1 MFLHFDFLL
10 IIFYHKINLFVDW
23 ICFWSFTTM
32 YHVFD
37 RFTTFIKNTRA
48 QASWWLQSKILW
60 YALVRFP
67 ATSVVFRPGRICQAK
82 RRVPQ
87 PVLGRIHEKCKQET
101 KITPLWRFRV
111 SEIVLSID
119 SWNLSSSIWYLSV
132 RVLAVYT
139 DTGGVNLY

>member
-1 MFLHFDFLL
+1 MQCTILL
-10 IIFYHKINLFVDW
+10 
-23 ICFWSFTTM
+23 
-32 YHVFD
+32 
-37 RFTTFIKNTRA
+37 
-48 QASWWLQSKILW
+48 

-132 RVLAVYT
+132 RQKKIFKCQWLKRYEFPANCAKRNL
-139 DTGGVNLY
+139 GKSFRNLYRLATPVCYLVQVHAAGVRVDWQYNCTENRILVAS